1 MSPIA
6 DRPMA
11 PSVSTPRA
19 ASPRWGRRG
28 WLALAALGAFTSM
41 AGLGC
46 EDTAKLSEQAGRD
59 ALPVL
64 EPLVERD
71 VAQVQ
76 KGLPK
81 GVEILA
87 KRLAE
92 DPAADRLQVQQSIKA
107 ARENV
112 EELNFAKGTFFA
124 FASPG
129 GVVLRSEADPDRLVD
144 QNLFDAF
151 PGLKKVV
158 EPGAGVVEV
167 WGELEGMRGVRNGPD
182 LAWVAAHAVAGV
194 PGSATEKE
202 PRGVFLTGWSFR
214 AYAGYLQSAA
224 RQHFEQKAR
233 DAGGGKTPLVYVFL
247 ARGDQAYGDAVSPD
261 VTAEQVAKLG
271 LYEKA
276 GDGVYATQITVEKT
290 PFAVV
295 AKRMPKLGPEVAIA
309 VLASVL

>member
-1 MSPIA
+1 MNA
-6 DRPMA
+6 ELVRPSSMCLSSA
-11 PSVSTPRA
+11 RV
-19 ASPRWGRRG
+19 GRRR
-28 WLALAALGAFTSM
+28 WLGVVALAGLGL

-46 EDTAKLSEQAGRD
+46 EDTAKRSEEAGRE

-64 EPLVERD
+64 EQLIERD
-71 VAQVQ
+71 IAQVQ

-87 KRLAE
+87 KRLGE
-92 DPAADRLQVQQSIKA
+92 DPAVDRLQVQQSIKA

-124 FASPG
+124 FAAPS

-158 EPGAGVVEV
+158 EPNAGVVEV

-194 PGSATEKE
+194 PGSATEKQ

-214 AYAGYLQSAA
+214 AYAGYLQAAA
-224 RQHFEQKAR
+224 RQHFETKAR
-233 DAGGGKTPLVYVFL
+233 DAGGGKTPLVYVFIT
-247 ARGDQAYGDAVSPD
+247 RGDQAYGDAVSPD

-276 GDGVYATQITVEKT
+276 GEGVHATQITVEKT

-295 AKRMPKLGPEVAIA
+295 AKRAPKLGPEVAIA
-309 VLASVL
+309 VLAAML